1 MKEISGKENTRIK
14 EILKIKKNT
23 SKNFGAFVFIEGQKS
38 CEDAFKSG
46 VAIETLIVSENFV
59 RSVNT
64 ELMKSANETLIVK
77 DFIFSKIS
85 SSKTPQGIAAIVKS
99 PVIQYSNNLK
109 FDSDDKFLIC
119 ESIQDPGNFG
129 SIIRTADAFGFK
141 GVIFTDDN
149 VDPLN
154 EKVIRAAM
162 GSVFHIQLICT
173 PDIFSS
179 LEFMKEN
186 GFITYATD
194 LCGQNIHNGYAFEKK
209 CAIVLG
215 NEGNG
220 VTKRISSVCDHVIK
234 IPMTGRAESLNVSN
248 AAAIICYL
256 ASQSVI

>member
-23 SKNFGAFVFIEGQKS
+23 SKNFGAFVFIEGLRS

-46 VAIETLIVSENFV
+46 VAIETLILSENFV
-59 RSVNT
+59 KSAGY
-64 ELMKSANETLIVK
+64 ELIESANEILTVK
-77 DFIFSKIS
+77 DYVFSKIS

-99 PVIQYSNNLK
+99 PVIQYSDEMH
-109 FDSDDKFLIC
+109 FGSEDRYLIC

-129 SIIRTADAFGFK
+129 SIIRSADAFGFK

-162 GSVFHIQLICT
+162 GSVFHIRLMCT
-173 PDIFSS
+173 TDLFNTIVS
-179 LEFMKEN
+179 LKQN
-186 GFITYATD
+186 GFIVYATD
-194 LCGQNIHNGYAFEKK
+194 LAGQDVAYGHVFEKK

-220 VTKRISSVCDHVIK
+220 VSANVAGVCDKRIR
-234 IPMTGRAESLNVSN
+234 IPMKGQAESLNVSN

-256 ASQSVI
+256 ASQNVI

>member
-14 EILKIKKNT
+14 EILKIKRNT
-23 SKNFGAFVFIEGQKS
+23 SKNFGAFVFIEGNKS
-38 CEDAFKSG
+38 CEDALKSG
-46 VAIETLIVSENFV
+46 VVIETLVLSENFV
-59 RSVNT
+59 KSVSA
-64 ELMKSANETLIVK
+64 ELMKSANEILTVK

-85 SSKTPQGIAAIVKS
+85 TSKTPQGIAAIVKS
-99 PVIQYSNNLK
+99 PVIQYSSNLK
-109 FDSDDKFLIC
+109 FDSEDKFLIC

-141 GVIFTDDN
+141 GVIFTENN

-173 PDIFSS
+173 MDIYSTLAS
-179 LEFMKEN
+179 LKLS
-186 GFITYATD
+186 GFTLYATD
-194 LCGQNIHNGYAFEKK
+194 LGGRDMEQGYAFEKK

-215 NEGNG
+215 NEGKG
-220 VTKRISSVCDHVIK
+220 VTERVSGICDQLIR
-234 IPMTGRAESLNVSN
+234 IPMYGRAESLNVSN

-256 ASQSVI
+256 ASQV